1 MNYFAQQQERQEAM
15 EVFNIAS
22 GFSDKEREFKQEE
35 LGKAGSD
42 ALGAVQRG
50 QEWYANEIG
59 TTLAA
64 SPNQRVNDALRRILG
79 TRRDSG
85 LDSLAKHEIRQDAVY
100 RKDTV
105 INANNA
111 AEKDIRLDPLGDES
125 VETAITMARGALATA
140 YPGRDTTAAQDETE
154 RNLRTIAI
162 QEMVALGPNNAD
174 RAAERLELWKDRLG
188 GNYIPLKEIVDKSLM
203 QSSEDVAYG
212 AIKNMFGNDYDAAID
227 FLNEPNSYKKLKL
240 DIRSAQY
247 VKSVLKTEQ
256 AEDERRNVELT
267 NKLIKGEVDAF
278 YELIREGN
286 APAARRAVDNMQ
298 YVNEEAKVKMLEG
311 IQNPKWETSE
321 AVKAFTN
328 EAIRSHKIKT
338 REELLPF
345 LGNGLSQADYEKGL
359 ELIEKSKKFRGQLNY
374 QAEAMR
380 EFDKN
385 AQGTKDLERLRSSFS
400 TTLSYLMEKEG
411 LEQNQP
417 EVAELGKKLMEDVVI
432 AGATSGWKKLF
443 ADEERLLD
451 VFLEHKPWISGKE
464 IDRDQYFDVDILD
477 ATQDEVIRV
486 NNYLN
491 TVNRP
496 ATAANKRAVLERGR
510 AGHLGSDWTR
520 STKVHSA
527 PPPDRGKHWHILSN
541 EARIGDI
548 QETIQNIEPRKS
560 DPLPKAAVDLIM
572 ELHAQGVS
580 EDEIDRRL
588 VDEINAGRIQPW
600 TMYLSD

>member
-1 MNYFAQQQERQEAM
+1 
-15 EVFNIAS
+15 
-22 GFSDKEREFKQEE
+22 
-35 LGKAGSD
+35 
-42 ALGAVQRG
+42 
-50 QEWYANEIG
+50 
-59 TTLAA
+59 
-64 SPNQRVNDALRRILG
+64 
-79 TRRDSG
+79 
-85 LDSLAKHEIRQDAVY
+85 
-100 RKDTV
+100 
-105 INANNA
+105 
-111 AEKDIRLDPLGDES
+111 
-125 VETAITMARGALATA
+125 
-140 YPGRDTTAAQDETE
+140 
-154 RNLRTIAI
+154 
-162 QEMVALGPNNAD
+162 
-174 RAAERLELWKDRLG
+174 
-188 GNYIPLKEIVDKSLM
+188 
-203 QSSEDVAYG
+203 
-212 AIKNMFGNDYDAAID
+212 
-227 FLNEPNSYKKLKL
+227 
-240 DIRSAQY
+240 
-247 VKSVLKTEQ
+247 
-256 AEDERRNVELT
+256 
-267 NKLIKGEVDAF
+267 
-278 YELIREGN
+278 
-286 APAARRAVDNMQ
+286 
-298 YVNEEAKVKMLEG
+298 
-311 IQNPKWETSE
+311 
-321 AVKAFTN
+321 
-328 EAIRSHKIKT
+328 
-338 REELLPF
+338 
-345 LGNGLSQADYEKGL
+345 
-359 ELIEKSKKFRGQLNY
+359 
-374 QAEAMR
+374 MR

-417 EVAELGKKLMEDVVI
+417 EVAELGKKLMEDVVV

-451 VFLEHKPWISGKE
+451 VFLEHKPWITDKE
-464 IDRDQYFDVDILD
+464 MDTDQYFDVDILD